1 MALVRASTIGTSTA
15 NDHSFALAAGCSK
28 QRICALTVQIQS
40 WWVDPQSPDCFR
52 QLITKLSKEEWLI
65 MRTRNNR
72 ISLYL
77 DDKELERFNRKLK
90 QTGLNRSTYLRQLI
104 AGYGPTPMPDD
115 RFWSYMNR
123 ISELAD
129 KIEEIAFR
137 MGKPDEI
144 IEILKET
151 KAWRYLRCEIEKY
164 YIVPKK
170 IDTKQILKSGA
181 KNDDKG

>member
-1 MALVRASTIGTSTA
+1 
-15 NDHSFALAAGCSK
+15 
-28 QRICALTVQIQS
+28 
-40 WWVDPQSPDCFR
+40 
-52 QLITKLSKEEWLI
+52 

-129 KIEEIAFR
+129 KIDEIAFR
-137 MGKPDEI
+137 MGKPDE
-144 IEILKET
+144 
-151 KAWRYLRCEIEKY
+151 AWRYLRCEIEKY

-181 KNDDKG
+181 KNDEKG

>member
-1 MALVRASTIGTSTA
+1 
-15 NDHSFALAAGCSK
+15 
-28 QRICALTVQIQS
+28 
-40 WWVDPQSPDCFR
+40 
-52 QLITKLSKEEWLI
+52 

-72 ISLYL
+72 VSLYL
-77 DDKELERFNRKLK
+77 DDKEMERFNRKLK

-181 KNDDKG
+181 KNDDQE